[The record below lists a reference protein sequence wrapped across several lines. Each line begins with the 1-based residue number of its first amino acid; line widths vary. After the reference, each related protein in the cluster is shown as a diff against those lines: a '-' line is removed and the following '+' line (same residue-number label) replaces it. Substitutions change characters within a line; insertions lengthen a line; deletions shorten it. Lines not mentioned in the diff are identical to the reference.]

1 MRKTILA
8 AAFAALALGVAVQA
22 HENHQ
27 HSTNPLVDARQGGMT
42 MLVANMAALSRAD
55 GATEADAIARAA
67 FPASGVA
74 AFARSLPALFGSDTK
89 DLPGTRS
96 LPAVWND
103 AEGFAVQVAEFQ
115 AASAA
120 VEAAAR
126 AGDKAAFSAALAR
139 TKAACQSCHTGF
151 RAEEP

>member
-8 AAFAALALGVAVQA
+8 AAVASFALGVAAQA

-42 MLVANMAALSRAD
+42 MLVANMAALGRAES
-55 GATEADAIARAA
+55 ASEADAITRAA
-67 FPASGVA
+67 FPASGIS
-74 AFARSLPALFGSDTK
+74 AFARSLPALFAAETK
-89 DLPGTRS
+89 DVPGTRS

-103 AEGFAVQVAEFQ
+103 SAGFAAQVAEFQ
-115 AASAA
+115 AATAA

-126 AGDKAAFSAALAR
+126 ANDRAAFSEALAR

-151 RAEEP
+151 RAEEQ